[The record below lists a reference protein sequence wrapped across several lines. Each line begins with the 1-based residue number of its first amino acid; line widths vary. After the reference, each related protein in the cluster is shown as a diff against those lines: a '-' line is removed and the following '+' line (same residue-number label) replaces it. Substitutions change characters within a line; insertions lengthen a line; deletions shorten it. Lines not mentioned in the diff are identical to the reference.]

1 MINKKKTLSV
11 SDGKTNLTDV
21 PQLGRSMQ
29 DRFLM
34 EWGKLMTEEGLIPIE
49 IADDSHFDI
58 I

>member
-1 MINKKKTLSV
+1 MINKKNTLSV
-11 SDGKTNLTDV
+11 SDGKKILTDE
-21 PQLGRSMQ
+21 PQRGRSLQ

-34 EWGKLMTEEGLIPIE
+34 ELGMLMTEEGLIPIE